1 MLKQGQHDGISN
13 AMTGFVVLDGPDA
26 TAAAGASLAA
36 MLRPGDVVA
45 LSGDL
50 GAGKTTFARGLLHA
64 LGFEGEVPSP
74 SFPIVIPYAP
84 PDLRVPLWHV
94 DLYRIDDPGE
104 LEELGLDEA
113 RADSALL
120 IEWPERMG
128 RLLWPDALRLTI
140 EPDGPDARRL
150 TWSAPAPWE
159 GRWPPQGSAE

>member
-1 MLKQGQHDGISN
+1 
-13 AMTGFVVLDGPDA
+13 MTDFLYLRDATA
-26 TAAAGASLAA
+26 TAAAGTALAA
-36 MLRPGDVVA
+36 LLRSGDVVA

-50 GAGKTTFARGLLHA
+50 GAGKTTLARGLLHA

-94 DLYRIDDPGE
+94 DLYRIDDPNE

-150 TWSAPAPWE
+150 TWTAPAPWE
-159 GRWPPQGSAE
+159 GRWPPQGFSE

>member
-1 MLKQGQHDGISN
+1 MSEQGATQRIVMRYLRD
-13 AMTGFVVLDGPDA
+13 AQA
-26 TAAAGASLAA
+26 TAAAGAALATV
-36 MLRPGDVVA
+36 LRPGDVVA

-84 PDLRVPLWHV
+84 PELRLPLWHV
-94 DLYRIDDPGE
+94 DLYRIDDPDE
-104 LEELGLDEA
+104 IEELGLDEA

-150 TWSAPAPWE
+150 TWTAPAAWE
-159 GRWPPQGSAE
+159 GRWPPKGYPG